1 MLSTGTE
8 ASKDGNNERELVERF
23 SCGDGGCKTLTISQD
38 RQIMD
43 LRIVQTVVLTYYRTC
58 AASACGNWAV
68 GFVKG

>member
-43 LRIVQTVVLTYYRTC
+43 LRIVVLTYYRTC